1 MIPPEHDLPRSVWD
15 LFANRAQTQ
24 PDHTAIICGSRT
36 VSYRQLHDAAARI
49 TSLLLA
55 RSVKRGDTI
64 PVLAR
69 RTPEMVACFLA
80 VLRAGACYVPIDT
93 ESWSDD
99 RIHWTLSEVK
109 PGLVLDADGRGK
121 FSVDKNEFQLVS
133 YQEIAAAFT
142 HSSPS
147 KANGAASV
155 EGETVPV
162 QPTDLAYII
171 FTSGTTSAPKG
182 VMIPHRGLLNYVQ
195 QGDEETPFNGNPTQ
209 EDTLLLIFS
218 PGFDAC
224 TGVLFS
230 AICNGAQLLIATPSD
245 FLQCA
250 TKCTILPAT
259 PSVLRSISDV
269 DACARIRTIIMGGE
283 APTQALVQAW
293 ARPGREIYNGYG
305 PTETTCASLMA
316 RLTPQSPITLG
327 HPMRNSRIVLLD
339 DNLAESEYGEI
350 CISGPGLARGYYG
363 NEELTAA
370 KFIIWEGERFYRT
383 GDFARRT
390 EHGLEFVGRVD
401 SFVKNRGFL
410 INLESQVIPLLSRC
424 AGVDAATALMHQDR
438 LVAFITPSAL
448 DTGALREFLASQHDG
463 FLVPDRI
470 YAVEN
475 LPLTPNGKVD
485 NRALK
490 SFLGTDS
497 SDQDLVPN
505 GGSKL
510 DILKSAISIAL
521 SVSVEEILE
530 EQSFWKLG
538 GNSLAAV
545 KVLSLLRR
553 RGLSLRLPALF
564 EAGSL
569 AAVCE
574 SIEASVAAEEGPMVA
589 SPSATGP
596 MTTMQI
602 KMVRR
607 SLQDPGMGYM
617 LLRMTLPHP
626 GLAMDEEKFQRAWLS
641 LIQRHSIFR
650 TTFCLTDET
659 QRVAPEVRWD
669 WSSKEAEKDD
679 ADKLV
684 KAYSS
689 ELRQMITQ
697 TGFEDTFSPISAF
710 RMVTVPNTQSTLLAL
725 VHHSQADGWSF
736 SVLIDELR
744 ALLNG
749 RTLPEASD
757 FIHVAC
763 EQRKLQKDKHGGHF
777 WGDLL
782 QTHPEPPS
790 LTLPPPTPIEQPMP
804 DWTPS
809 CKLDLALT
817 PYQLDECARRLRVT
831 PTVMLYT
838 AWAVVLSYYTS
849 SDQVAFGAVF
859 SGRNIA
865 LPAAD
870 RIVGP
875 LLNTCPFFF
884 DFDSTE
890 TVVECTSRTF
900 ARLLQML
907 EYQWSAD
914 VAMADMPTDYIK
926 NVLQTVV
933 VMEYDLPTAAGSC
946 EAFRDPWT
954 VEREDLLE
962 FDISLLLE
970 AAGGSLQA
978 RILYDASHYD
988 TSIMQRMLVHFKNAL
1003 SSLLATKTKSMQQV
1017 YESVLTSEE
1026 RQWLLVSPQPGPSLY
1041 PVPAA
1046 VKDAFED
1053 AASRWPNLPALES
1066 PSRSMTYSEL
1076 DLAANVVAHSVR
1088 STTKPGDVVVVL
1100 ADGSLHWAISVL
1112 AVFKAG
1118 RICCVVDKNLPQN
1131 RVHAIIEQT
1140 RASTFVAAN
1149 RACAEVIQYRTSP
1162 DWSLIICDELLQLG
1176 SAQTNRLSTVSK
1188 PRDTVYLVFT
1198 SGSTGVPKGVPLHNL
1213 SILNVIR
1220 HSFVRLNS
1228 APGRRNAQLLSLGFD
1243 VVLVELFGSLCYG
1256 ATLVLKDPD
1265 DPFAHLK
1272 HVDATLATPSLLS
1285 ACQPEDFLNLDT
1297 IALAGEPVPQ
1307 GLADSWG
1314 TRHLLNLY
1322 GPAECGMISTGTRL
1336 LPYQKVTIG
1345 RPLPGMNAYLL
1356 NHHQCPVPT
1365 GVIGE
1370 LYLSGEQVTPGYWNS
1385 TSSANFTHDPFSPGQ
1400 IMYRTGDLAYWNTF
1414 RNLVYVRRV
1423 DNQIKV
1429 RGYRVELEEIERA
1442 LGRADSSIRSAAA
1455 IVADDVRIIAFVAP
1469 ETVDI
1474 SALRRQLVT
1483 LLPKYTQPTE
1493 IFALPS
1499 LPTTPNFKVDR
1510 RALLDLARSSKGH
1523 GEMPSTPTETLI
1535 AGIWKTLLQSRLGPV
1550 QEIQRDDDF
1559 LGIGGNS
1566 LLSIEAARSI
1576 STALSHRIPISVLIR
1591 ETVLSDLAR
1600 TVDDYIAEAYR
1611 KNGKTKDGT
1620 TCSFASYLKAN
1631 PTPSSHAEGITAP
1644 LEEELFYL
1652 YSQTDTRSA
1661 FHVAV
1666 NFVVTGP
1673 VNHEA
1678 LCDAFTAL
1686 IRGDPILR
1694 ARYSV
1699 EQGVLRRTISEQV
1712 FPPQIYIGNAI
1723 CSGHLQDLANKPFD
1737 LGSDQLLRVVIWKK
1751 DKVTTAVTLVAHH
1764 IITDK
1769 ASIAL
1774 MLRAVTD
1781 KYKAALE
1788 RPRPSQLQFSQ
1799 PTETKSN
1806 YITWARWLR
1815 DISSTRSSTEA
1826 TQKREAFWKSYLQD
1840 ITRPPTVSSLSSK
1853 TLCHQ
1858 GTHRSI
1864 FIPYRAGK
1872 LYSQRLAVAATAL
1885 SLHIA
1890 FQIKDML
1897 LAIPFVNRDD
1907 EAIAST
1913 IGLFV
1918 DRLPIRLNL
1927 NTYLESD
1934 GSLQAK
1940 GDTFV
1945 ADVSDQI
1952 AGAVENYLPYRHIAK
1967 LIRSDTD
1974 TDTDSLLTE
1983 PFFAAMIVY
1992 HWASDALENC
2002 LDLSNSS
2009 STSNGNPIIFSN
2021 NRQGKT
2027 EVAVRSC
2034 PLRPRG
2040 AMHPLTFEFTE
2051 QEGGL
2056 LCVLEFNPVLVA
2068 KEYISLIL
2076 DVFPGVLGGLLDGAG
2091 PRETLTVVAAGI
2103 DWLLT
2108 D

>member
-1 MIPPEHDLPRSVWD
+1 MIPPEHRLPRSVWD
-15 LFANRAQTQ
+15 LFANWAQTQ
-24 PDHTAIICGSRT
+24 PDHTAVICGSRT

-49 TSLLLA
+49 TALLLA
-55 RSVKRGDTI
+55 RSVQRGDAI

-80 VLRAGACYVPIDT
+80 VLKAGACYVPVDT
-93 ESWSDD
+93 ESWSED

-109 PGLVLDADGRGK
+109 SRFVLDADGSGRYSGLA
-121 FSVDKNEFQLVS
+121 NEFELIS
-133 YQEIAAAFT
+133 YQHIEAAFT
-142 HSSPS
+142 DSTLS
-147 KANGAASV
+147 KANGAAPVV
-155 EGETVPV
+155 EETVPV

-182 VMIPHRGLLNYVQ
+182 VMIPHRGLFNYVQ
-195 QGDEETPFNGNPTQ
+195 QGNEETPFNGNPTP

-250 TKCTILPAT
+250 TQCTILPAT
-259 PSVLRSISDV
+259 PSVLRSISDP
-269 DACARIRTIIMGGE
+269 DTCARIRTIIMGGE
-283 APTQALVQAW
+283 APTQALIQAW

-316 RLTPQSPITLG
+316 RLTPHSPITLG
-327 HPMRNSRIVLLD
+327 RPMRNSRVVLLD
-339 DNLAESEYGEI
+339 DNMAETDYGEI
-350 CISGPGLARGYYG
+350 FISGPGLARGYYR

-370 KFIIWEGERFYRT
+370 KFIIWDGERFYRT

-410 INLESQVIPLLSRC
+410 INLESQVVPLLSMC
-424 AGVDAATALMHQDR
+424 AGVDAATAFMHQDR
-438 LVAFITPSAL
+438 LVAFVTPSTL
-448 DTGALREFLASQHDG
+448 DTGALRQFLASQHDS

-470 YAVEN
+470 RAVES

-490 SFLGTDS
+490 ALLDTES

-505 GGSKL
+505 GGSKMA
-510 DILKSAISIAL
+510 ILKAAISVAL
-521 SVSVEEILE
+521 SVPVSEVPE
-530 EQSFWKLG
+530 EQSFWELG

-545 KVLSLLRR
+545 KVLSLLRT

-569 AAVCE
+569 TAVCD
-574 SIEASVAAEEGPMVA
+574 SVETSAAIAEGQMNSGLPFA
-589 SPSATGP
+589 GP
-596 MTTMQI
+596 MTTMQV

-607 SLQDPGMGYM
+607 SLQNPGLGYM
-617 LLRMTLPHP
+617 LLRMSLPHP
-626 GLAMDEEKFQRAWLS
+626 GFAMDQQKLQDAWLS
-641 LIQRHSIFR
+641 LMQRHPIFR

-659 QRVAPEVRWD
+659 QRVAPKVQWD
-669 WSSKEAEKDD
+669 WRSQEAKRDD
-679 ADKLV
+679 ADSLIR
-684 KAYSS
+684 AHSS
-689 ELRQMITQ
+689 KLRQMISQ
-697 TGFEDTFSPISAF
+697 TGFGENFAPLTAF
-710 RMVTVPNTQSTLLAL
+710 RLVTVPNEQSTLLVLA
-725 VHHSQADGWSF
+725 HHSQADGWSF
-736 SVLIDELR
+736 SVLLDELR
-744 ALLNG
+744 ALLDG
-749 RTLPEASD
+749 RALPEAPD
-757 FIHVAC
+757 FMHVAC
-763 EQRKLQKDKHGGHF
+763 EQRKLQKSKQGSDF
-777 WGDLL
+777 WVDLL
-782 QTHPEPPS
+782 QAHPNPPS
-790 LTLPPPTPIEQPMP
+790 LTLPPPSPNQPSP

-809 CKLDLALT
+809 CSLDLALT
-817 PYQLDECARRLRVT
+817 PDQLDECARRLRVT

-865 LPAAD
+865 VPGAD
-870 RIVGP
+870 RVVGP
-875 LLNTCPFFF
+875 LLNTCPFFV
-884 DFDSTE
+884 DFEPTE
-890 TVVECTSRTF
+890 TVAECTARTF
-900 ARLLQML
+900 ARLLQAL

-914 VAMADMPTDYIK
+914 VAMAEMSTDYIK

-933 VMEYDLPTAAGSC
+933 VMEYDLPTATGPC
-946 EAFRDPWT
+946 KAFRDPWT

-970 AAGGSLQA
+970 AAGGSLQG
-978 RILYDASHYD
+978 RILYDASRHD
-988 TSIMQRMLVHFKNAL
+988 ISTMQRMLFHFKNAL
-1003 SSLLATKTKSMQQV
+1003 FCLAATETVSMQQV
-1017 YESVLTSEE
+1017 YDSILTPEE
-1026 RQWLLVSPQPGPSLY
+1026 RQSLLESPQPGPNLY

-1046 VKDAFED
+1046 VKDAFEV

-1066 PSRSMTYSEL
+1066 PFGSMTYSEL
-1076 DLAANVVAHSVR
+1076 DLAANAVAHSVCA
-1088 STTKPGDVVVVL
+1088 TTKPGDVVVVL
-1100 ADGSLHWAISVL
+1100 ADGSLHWAISVI

-1118 RICCVVDKNLPQN
+1118 RICCVVDKNLPQK
-1131 RVHAIIEQT
+1131 RIDAIIEQT
-1140 RASTFVAAN
+1140 GASTFVAAN
-1149 RACAEVIQYRTSP
+1149 RACAEVIQHRNSP
-1162 DWSLIICDELLQLG
+1162 DRSFIVCDELLQLG
-1176 SAQTNRLSTVSK
+1176 SAQTDRLQTASK

-1220 HSFVRLNS
+1220 HSFVRINS

-1285 ACQPEDFLNLDT
+1285 ACQPADFPNLDT

-1307 GLADSWG
+1307 GLADAWG

-1336 LPYQKVTIG
+1336 LPRQKVTIG
-1345 RPLPGMNAYLL
+1345 RPLPGMNAYLF
-1356 NHHQCPVPT
+1356 NHRRCPVPV

-1385 TSSANFTHDPFSPGQ
+1385 ESNANFTHDPFSPGQ
-1400 IMYRTGDLAYWNTF
+1400 IMYRTGDLAYWDSS

-1455 IVADDVRIIAFVAP
+1455 IVADNVRIIAFVAP
-1469 ETVDI
+1469 ETVDV

-1483 LLPKYTQPTE
+1483 LLPKYTRPTE

-1499 LPTTPNFKVDR
+1499 LPTSANFKIDR
-1510 RALLDLARSSKGH
+1510 QALLDLARTSKGH

-1535 AGIWKTLLQSRLGPV
+1535 ADVWKNLLQSRLDPAR
-1550 QEIQRDDDF
+1550 EIQRDDDF

-1576 STALSHRIPISVLIR
+1576 STALSHQIPISVLIR

-1600 TVDDYIAEAYR
+1600 KVDQYMIDVSSE
-1611 KNGKTKDGT
+1611 NGRTEKGT
-1620 TCSFASYLKAN
+1620 TCSFASYLNAN
-1631 PTPSSHAEGITAP
+1631 PTPTSRAEDTTAP
-1644 LEEELFYL
+1644 SYLEEELFHL
-1652 YSQTDTRSA
+1652 YSQTDTKSA

-1666 NFVVTGP
+1666 QFIVTGP

-1678 LCDAFTAL
+1678 LCDAFTAV
-1686 IRGDPILR
+1686 IRENPILR
-1694 ARYSV
+1694 ARYFV
-1699 EQGVLRRTISEQV
+1699 ERGVLHRTISAQV
-1712 FPPQIYIGNAI
+1712 FPPQIYTGSAI
-1723 CSGHLQDLANKPFD
+1723 SSEQLEHLANEPFD
-1737 LGSDQLLRVVIWKK
+1737 LGSDQLLRVIVKK
-1751 DKVTTAVTLVAHH
+1751 DAVTMLVTLVAHH
-1764 IITDK
+1764 MVTDK

-1774 MLRAVTD
+1774 MLRSVTD
-1781 KYKAALE
+1781 KYQAALG
-1788 RPRPSQLQFSQ
+1788 RPSANHIP
-1799 PTETKSN
+1799 PTKNN
-1806 YITWARWLR
+1806 YITWAQWLR
-1815 DISSTRSSTEA
+1815 DTESTRSSTEA
-1826 TQKREAFWKSYLQD
+1826 TRKSEAFWKSYLRD
-1840 ITRPPTVSSLSSK
+1840 ITPFPTPSSHSSE
-1853 TLCHQ
+1853 TACHQ
-1858 GTHRSI
+1858 GTHRS
-1864 FIPYRAGK
+1864 FLIPYHAGK
-1872 LYSQRLAVAATAL
+1872 PYSQRLAVAATAL

-1890 FQIKDML
+1890 FQITDMV
-1897 LAIPFVNRDD
+1897 LAIPFVNRED
-1907 EAIAST
+1907 EATAKT
-1913 IGLFV
+1913 LGLFV

-1927 NTYLESD
+1927 NKYLEFE
-1934 GSLQAK
+1934 GILHENK
-1940 GDTFV
+1940 DTFV

-1952 AGAVENYLPYRHIAK
+1952 TSVIENYLPYGHIAK
-1967 LIRSDTD
+1967 LLRSNMGTD
-1974 TDTDSLLTE
+1974 KDSLPAE

-1992 HWASDALENC
+1992 HWAFDALENS
-2002 LDLSNSS
+2002 LDLFDPSS
-2009 STSNGNPIIFSN
+2009 ASNGDPASPGGDTDGNS
-2021 NRQGKT
+2021 
-2027 EVAVRSC
+2027 EVTVRSC

-2051 QEGGL
+2051 QGDGL
-2056 LCVLEFNPVLVA
+2056 LCVLEFNPARVA
-2068 KEYISLIL
+2068 GERISLIL
-2076 DVFPGVLGGLLDGAG
+2076 DVLPRVLGGLVDGLG
-2091 PRETLTVVAAGI
+2091 PREILPAVAVGKGGAG
-2103 DWLLT
+2103 LAST
-2108 D
+2108 